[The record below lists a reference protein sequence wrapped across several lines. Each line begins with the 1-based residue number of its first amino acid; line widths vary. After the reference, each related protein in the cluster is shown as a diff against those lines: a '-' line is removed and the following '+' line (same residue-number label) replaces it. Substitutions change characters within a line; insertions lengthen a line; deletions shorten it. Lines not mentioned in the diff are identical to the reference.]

1 MPTSTAVGCPEK
13 VGKMTDKKQT
23 KKTKT
28 LPTILTGNATLTQED
43 IFWAVGQRSGTDYSR
58 LLSAANFKQF
68 IETLDDILPY
78 WEKVETKA
86 IIDEQ
91 PGLRSHCE
99 CMLLMIRSAI
109 AEQSSKA
116 DIELPPLPSDYHEL
130 KHWMATVKVRAKQD
144 HAEESVQPNNDYR
157 EINYT
162 DRTVTIGVMS
172 YPISS
177 IKAWAVLVELKDARR
192 QREAVSSKDYKSA
205 IDLLRRQL
213 KGKENLRK
221 IIQYVKGGYALHPEV
236 KITNTSQV
244 GIRRTR

>member
-23 KKTKT
+23 KETKA

-43 IFWAVGQRSGTDYSR
+43 IFWAVIQRSGTDYSR

-130 KHWMATVKVRAKQD
+130 KHWVVTVKKRTASK
-144 HAEESVQPNNDYR
+144 ETRKPKESISADSR
-157 EINYT
+157 L
-162 DRTVTIGVMS
+162 MS
-172 YPISS
+172 
-177 IKAWAVLVELKDARR
+177 A
-192 QREAVSSKDYKSA
+192 
-205 IDLLRRQL
+205 LL
-213 KGKENLRK
+213 G
-221 IIQYVKGGYALHPEV
+221 IITSNKNCEDKHPERPSIAYIAKLAKV
-236 KITNTSQV
+236 SPKAPHKPTCANFLLNYKRAYPKPPKKGSKHTWGDGNRQDLS
-244 GIRRTR
+244 TYDPEPNY